1 MQAQWRIRSISGL
14 IWRDSCDF
22 GFCSLLGSAP
32 VVPVETSPRHPPVSS
47 HSTSSVPPLY
57 TPDFDQVVRQTL
69 MPKCGVGNGNCHDPS
84 GGMGGLVITDFLPA
98 THEALLVNDRV
109 IPGDP
114 ECSLMIR
121 SVEGHPSTLRMPP
134 GSPLSAEERCALIQ
148 WVASGAKFQP

>member
-1 MQAQWRIRSISGL
+1 LRIWILFIVWFSAGCPSGEEPSSS
-14 IWRDSCDF
+14 SCLEPLDLQ
-22 GFCSLLGSAP
+22 CA
-32 VVPVETSPRHPPVSS
+32 
-47 HSTSSVPPLY
+47 PLY

-121 SVEGHPSTLRMPP
+121 SVEGHQSALLMPP